1 MAPEGHYKEK
11 LQRRCCK
18 DGLRTI
24 PMPYSCT
31 RRSLY
36 ITEGSACIRAFRYCC
51 ATYRGQE
58 VDTEMPTTQP
68 PTTTTA
74 AMTTLRPRPTVSLP
88 GLGHRVNIVPYA
100 RIPLTGDMF
109 REFSLKLILPLTL
122 VQSSQVDPSHS
133 VGLTIKVLRYIRY
146 LLFQIFSFHPGPLA
160 RLIIQNLV

>member
-1 MAPEGHYKEK
+1 MVFVVPPVAPEGHYKEK

-18 DGLRTI
+18 DGLRAI

-68 PTTTTA
+68 PTTP
-74 AMTTLRPRPTVSLP
+74 MTTQRPRPTVSLP
-88 GLGHRVNIVPYA
+88 NLGHRINIAPHR
-100 RIPLTGDMF
+100 RIHLTSDMF
-109 REFSLKLILPLTL
+109 REFSFKHILPLSS
-122 VQSSQVDPSHS
+122 VQSSQVDLSHS
-133 VGLTIKVLRYIRY
+133 VGLTLKCLTLY
-146 LLFQIFSFHPGPLA
+146 QIFTISDL
-160 RLIIQNLV
+160 

>member
-1 MAPEGHYKEK
+1 MPPVAAEGHYKEK

-18 DGLRTI
+18 DGLRAI

-74 AMTTLRPRPTVSLP
+74 PMTTLRPRPTISFP
-88 GLGHRVNIVPYA
+88 MLGHRRNIAPYGK
-100 RIPLTGDMF
+100 IPLTSDMF
-109 REFSLKLILPLTL
+109 REFSLKLVLPLSS
-122 VQSSQVDPSHS
+122 VQSSQVDLCHS
-133 VGLTIKVLRYIRY
+133 MKVFRYIRY
-146 LLFQIFSFHPGPLA
+146 LLFQILSFHPGLPA
-160 RLIIQNLV
+160 